1 MSNSRY
7 KSSARSETLNS
18 VHGTLGRRPRPTDR
32 RRSVDPPRIRRSRP
46 CLVHGRPPLQAG
58 RVCIEHP
65 CLPRSRSGTKVV
77 GDPELQDRRTN
88 FFIFSTTVPRD
99 LAAHCSRDMLRGG
112 APEFATM
119 SQILGVLNTCAEKIL
134 GAGMYTRLNH
144 PSTLSAREPVRAVS
158 KGWGRTGIQ
167 HPVRSLVFRN
177 NLSTLMKHFCNT
189 ASPKYE

>member
-1 MSNSRY
+1 MADFRNFR
-7 KSSARSETLNS
+7 KSSLSNLCLASVSRARTA
-18 VHGTLGRRPRPTDR
+18 
-32 RRSVDPPRIRRSRP
+32 
-46 CLVHGRPPLQAG
+46 PLQAG

-77 GDPELQDRRTN
+77 GDPEFQDRRTN

-112 APEFATM
+112 APEFRNV
-119 SQILGVLNTCAEKIL
+119 SQILGVSNTYAEKIL
-134 GAGMYTRLNH
+134 GTGVYTRLNHH

-167 HPVRSLVFRN
+167 HRSRAFPGV
-177 NLSTLMKHFCNT
+177 
-189 ASPKYE
+189 